1 MTTPISVLDIQAP
14 VQLPELVTALDD
26 AGFYRYWSTEHYSPG
41 QTASPTIVV
50 SLVAGLTHNLRV
62 GTAGVLLR
70 TTSAIRVA
78 ADFATLEL
86 YFPGRI
92 DLGIAGAVPNGE
104 HAREIS
110 RDLKIADDAGYAD
123 RVERLRT
130 LVDPETTTIGPVR
143 ETMPQL
149 WMCGTSERS
158 AKIAGQL
165 GARFAFH
172 RSISPPQTSAKQVMD
187 AYRDSFVP
195 RRGAETPYCAVAAYG
210 ACAKDRAT
218 ALDLWLDKKNE
229 PRFYG
234 DPSECADQLRA
245 LVASCGADEVVI
257 DVFAPEFEQ
266 RLEGLTSLAK
276 VWLS

>member
-14 VQLPELVTALDD
+14 VQLPELVTALDE
-26 AGFYRYWSTEHYSPG
+26 AGFHRYWSSEHYSAV

-70 TTSAIRVA
+70 TTSAMRVA

-92 DLGIAGAVPNGE
+92 DLGVAGAVPNSG
-104 HAREIS
+104 HAQEIQ
-110 RDLKIADDAGYAD
+110 RDLTIADDAGYAD
-123 RVERLRT
+123 RFERLRT

-158 AKIAGQL
+158 ARIAGRL

-172 RSISPPQTSAKQVMD
+172 QSLAPQTPAARVMA

-195 RRGAETPYCAVAAYG
+195 RRNDDTSYCAVAAYG

-218 ALDLWLDKKNE
+218 ALDGWLDKKNE
-229 PRFYG
+229 PRFCG
-234 DPSECADQLRA
+234 DPSECVDQLGA

-257 DVFAPEFEQ
+257 DVFAPDFEA

>member
-26 AGFYRYWSTEHYSPG
+26 AGFHRYWSSEHYSAV

-70 TTSAIRVA
+70 TTSAMRVA

-92 DLGIAGAVPNGE
+92 DLGVAGAVPGAE
-104 HAREIS
+104 HAEEIR
-110 RDLKIADDAGYAD
+110 RDLTIADDAGYAD

-130 LVDPETTTIGPVR
+130 LVDPQTTTIGPVR

-158 AKIAGQL
+158 AKIAGRL

-172 RSISPPQTSAKQVMD
+172 QSLAPEVAAAGVIAV
-187 AYRDSFVP
+187 YRDSFVP
-195 RRGAETPYCAVAAYG
+195 RQPGDEPYCAVAAYG
-210 ACAKDRAT
+210 ACAKDHPT
-218 ALDLWLDKKNE
+218 ALDGWPNKTM
-229 PRFYG
+229 PPWFCG
-234 DPSECADQLRA
+234 APSQCADQLA
-245 LVASCGADEVVI
+245 SLVMSCGANEVVI
-257 DVFAPEFEQ
+257 DVFAPDFEA

-276 VWLS
+276 VWLA